1 MKTLKD
7 QITILKDLKRQHEI
21 SCYRHYSAENQAVL
35 LELITDEL
43 EKWPK
48 TKVVPEDLYTTLS
61 NPENLATNSVE
72 YLCFLYRKVILLCSK
87 SGDNTQ

>member
-21 SCYRHYSAENQAVL
+21 ASYRYYTAENQAVL
-35 LELITDEL
+35 LELIKDEI
-43 EKWPK
+43 ENCPK
-48 TKVVPEDLYTTLS
+48 TKVIPEDMYATLS
-61 NPENLATNSVE
+61 VPENLATNSVE
-72 YLCFLYRKVILLCSK
+72 NLCFLYRKVILLCSK